1 MTKQTFL
8 SSAVRAT
15 LALLALVAPLAMSPK
30 AAAQDDAA
38 TGITIRMRTTL
49 TGPAINGLVP
59 KGKAEF
65 QLDNATRRFS
75 AEADNVRL
83 PNGTVLAVRVNGVR
97 VGIIT
102 LQLQGGALLLTGVRA
117 PNVTK
122 GTRVVIRFPNGGPI
136 VLSGTF

>member
-1 MTKQTFL
+1 MMKQTFL
-8 SSAVRAT
+8 SSAARAT
-15 LALLALVAPLAMSPK
+15 LALLALVAPLAMSPQ
-30 AAAQDDAA
+30 AAAQDADAA
-38 TGITIRMRTTL
+38 ITIRMRTTL

-65 QLDNATRRFS
+65 QLDNTTRRFS
-75 AEADNVRL
+75 AEADNVNL
-83 PNGTVLAVRVNGVR
+83 PDGTVFAVRVNGVR
-97 VGIIT
+97 VGAIT
-102 LQLQGGALLLTGVRA
+102 LKLQGGALLLTGVRA